1 MFFFTNVLDNSLTLA
16 WFRIFVKGKRYY
28 FYLFQSSPAGSVFFR
43 SSDTFCEV
51 IISLS
56 FLLFKC
62 FNGQLLCLGFPTQ
75 WYFLGGVERFS
86 IYGVFRNRYGI
97 WRYFHVSK
105 VCATLDWLSSFTLI
119 SAFLHFSKISEPSAP
134 TSEIGGEQ
142 NQLVTQLNFQKHS
155 TQKSHWL
162 L

>member
-1 MFFFTNVLDNSLTLA
+1 
-16 WFRIFVKGKRYY
+16 
-28 FYLFQSSPAGSVFFR
+28 VFFR

-86 IYGVFRNRYGI
+86 IYGVFRNRKGI
-97 WRYFHVSK
+97 WRYFHVFK

-119 SAFLHFSKISEPSAP
+119 TAFLHFSKIRAICANLGNRGPAEPASHTTKFSKTFHSEESLAP
-134 TSEIGGEQ
+134 VVDGSTNLGSPIE
-142 NQLVTQLNFQKHS
+142 FQV
-155 TQKSHWL
+155 L
-162 L
+162 YNGAR